1 MKLLNRSIQSYL
13 FYAIGI
19 LLISIPLFYFVIQA
33 IIARDVDKSLK
44 AQRTEVIAR
53 LDRMTDRDPF
63 ALLDL
68 YGPDVILNRINIYKS
83 YDSLYTVSKRNPL
96 SPEPISYRILE
107 SNVLIRGIPYKIMV
121 QNSLVNS
128 EDLIQSI
135 VLIIS
140 LLLVV
145 IIGGLLL
152 INRIISGKIW
162 RPFYQTL
169 TYLRHFRVDSKQ
181 PVGLPNTSID
191 EFADLNR
198 VVQSLTENNKKLYE
212 SQKEFTE
219 NASHEMQTPLAVMQG
234 KLELLMQTS
243 PLSAEQAALMGD
255 MADASQRMYRLN
267 KSLLLLTRI
276 DNSQF
281 AEREEILVADT
292 IRRLVKQYESA
303 MAGKEIIADLQLD
316 DSLVLTTNKAL
327 LEILLSNLL
336 SNAVRHNVSGGT
348 IRVSLKDNKLMV
360 QNSGRVTPLDSEK
373 IFTRFHK
380 ESTDLNSIGLGLEI
394 VRKICLINGYT
405 IEYNFRDSLHT
416 FTVRFA

>member
-1 MKLLNRSIQSYL
+1 MKLLNRSIRSYL
-13 FYAIGI
+13 LYAIGI
-19 LLISIPLFYFVIQA
+19 LLISIPLFYFVIGT

-53 LDRMTDRDPF
+53 LDRLTDRDPF
-63 ALLDL
+63 SLLDL
-68 YGPDVILNRINIYKS
+68 YGPDVMLNRINIYKS
-83 YDSLYTVSKRNPL
+83 YDSLYTVKKSSPV
-96 SPEPISYRILE
+96 SPESISYRILE
-107 SNVLIRGIPYKIMV
+107 SNVLVRGTPYKIMV

-128 EDLIQSI
+128 QDLIQSI
-135 VLIIS
+135 VFIIS

-169 TYLRHFRVDSKQ
+169 HYLQHFRVDSRQ
-181 PVGLPNTSID
+181 PVGLSKTNID

-198 VVQSLTENNKKLYE
+198 VVSSLTENNKKLYE

-234 KLELLMQTS
+234 KLELLMQTA
-243 PLSAEQAALMGD
+243 PLSEEQAALIGE

-281 AEREEILVADT
+281 AEREELSVT
-292 IRRLVKQYESA
+292 TMVNRLAKQYEPIA
-303 MAGKEIIADLQLD
+303 AEKQIRLQTTGKDELL
-316 DSLVLTTNKAL
+316 LTTNKTL
-327 LEILLSNLL
+327 LEILISNLL
-336 SNAVRHNVSGGT
+336 SNAIRHNVRGGVVN
-348 IRVSLKDNKLMV
+348 IRLEENLLTV
-360 QNSGRVTPLDSEK
+360 QNTGKSVPLDSGK

-380 ESTDLNSIGLGLEI
+380 DSADSNSLGLGLEI
-394 VRKICLINGYT
+394 VRKICLINRYT
-405 IEYNFRDSLHT
+405 VDYHFTDGLHT
-416 FTVRFA
+416 FTVYFK

>member
-19 LLISIPLFYFVIQA
+19 LIISIPLFYFVIQT

-63 ALLDL
+63 VILDL
-68 YGPDVILNRINIYKS
+68 YGPDVMLNRINIYRS
-83 YDSLYTVSKRNPL
+83 YDSLYTVKKA
-96 SPEPISYRILE
+96 SPVSIDPISYRILE
-107 SNVLIRGIPYKIMV
+107 SNVLIRGIPYKIVV

-128 EDLIQSI
+128 QDLIQSI

-140 LLLVV
+140 LLLLV

-169 TYLRHFRVDSKQ
+169 QYLRQFRIDTRQ
-181 PVGLPNTSID
+181 AAGLPDTDID
-191 EFADLNR
+191 EFADLNK
-198 VVQSLTENNKKLYE
+198 VVRSLTENNKKLYE

-243 PLSAEQAALMGD
+243 PINEEQAALIAE

-281 AEREEILVADT
+281 TEKEELPVADT
-292 IRRLVKQYESA
+292 IRRIARQYEPAVAEKGIHVDIS
-303 MAGKEIIADLQLD
+303 MNDDLALI
-316 DSLVLTTNKAL
+316 TNRTL
-327 LEILLSNLL
+327 FEILLSNLL
-336 SNAVRHNVSGGT
+336 SNAIRHNIEGGE
-348 IRVSLKDNKLMV
+348 IRIRLEDRELKV
-360 QNSGRVTPLDSEK
+360 QNTGRPAPLDDTK
-373 IFTRFHK
+373 VFTRFHK
-380 ESTDLNSIGLGLEI
+380 DSADVNSIGLGLEI
-394 VRKICLINGYT
+394 VRKICLINGYR
-405 IEYNFRDSLHT
+405 ISYSFVNDLHT
-416 FTVRFA
+416 FTVAF